1 MTDGKGIPVS
11 AFTTSAQ
18 VAEVNTIET
27 LVDVTILDKR
37 PDRLLYDKAA
47 DANWLRDALDVR
59 GIEQITPHRRSR
71 KKQSAAGRTLPPTV
85 QASME
90 GRANIQLARQLPTH
104 SGSTRNTMLISS
116 KASSTGHACYYVSSS
131 FETASKITGR
141 WRLAYEKQRAGR
153 PPLRCI
159 FLLSADVIARSATNL
174 MNRFPPQPA
183 FGYSNPVARDQHLVS
198 ATCLQTESA
207 ALCRPT

>member
-1 MTDGKGIPVS
+1 MGDGTFSPAKKRGLEVGKTKKGKGTKLMLMTDGKGIPVS

-71 KKQSAAGRTLPPTV
+71 KKQSRQDGTLPPTV

-104 SGSTRNTMLISS
+104 SGSTRILCLISS

-131 FETASKITGR
+131 FETASRILGLLAFALLTG
-141 WRLAYEKQRAGR
+141 
-153 PPLRCI
+153 
-159 FLLSADVIARSATNL
+159 
-174 MNRFPPQPA
+174 
-183 FGYSNPVARDQHLVS
+183 PVDAHAEWVYCDF
-198 ATCLQTESA
+198 
-207 ALCRPT
+207 